1 MTEICASS
9 FYSKHFVSNLKFIY
23 FTQLTF
29 TCSMSI
35 IETLEKGVKHA
46 YNKNTGAF
54 FTPFSCVSIVKF
66 EQVNVS

>member
-1 MTEICASS
+1 
-9 FYSKHFVSNLKFIY
+9 
-23 FTQLTF
+23 
-29 TCSMSI
+29 MSI

-66 EQVNVS
+66 EQVNVSWVSLFCLKLKILRRKH